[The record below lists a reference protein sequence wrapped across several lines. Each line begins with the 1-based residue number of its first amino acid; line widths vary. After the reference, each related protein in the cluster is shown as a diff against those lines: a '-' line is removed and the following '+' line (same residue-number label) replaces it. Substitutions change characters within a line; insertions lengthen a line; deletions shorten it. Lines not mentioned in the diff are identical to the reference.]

1 MTLTTPGTI
10 CLDQCDRR
18 LDQLFG
24 QFQRVANGGGGQQE
38 LGEGGQAA
46 LPIEGVGAGQGDPLA
61 QHLINDDEAQVAEE
75 FTPIGMVRQDPGVKH
90 IGIGK
95 QEA

>member
-1 MTLTTPGTI
+1 MGAEYAA
-10 CLDQCDRR
+10 
-18 LDQLFG
+18 
-24 QFQRVANGGGGQQE
+24 VA
-38 LGEGGQAA
+38 
-46 LPIEGVGAGQGDPLA
+46 V
-61 QHLINDDEAQVAEE
+61 HLINDDEAQVAEE